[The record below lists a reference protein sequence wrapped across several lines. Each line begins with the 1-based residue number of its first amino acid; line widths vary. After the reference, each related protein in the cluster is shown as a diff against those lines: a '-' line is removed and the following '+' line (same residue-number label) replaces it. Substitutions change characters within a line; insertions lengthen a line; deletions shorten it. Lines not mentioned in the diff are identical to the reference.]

1 MAFKKLK
8 QIKTGGKI
16 AASLIKNKARIAA
29 AAKTI
34 KKIGKK

>member
-8 QIKTGGKI
+8 QIKTSGKV
-16 AASLIKNKARIAA
+16 AAAIVRNKNRIAA

>member
-8 QIKTGGKI
+8 QIKTSGKVV
-16 AASLIKNKARIAA
+16 ASVIRNKKRIAA

-34 KKIGKK
+34 KKLGKK